1 VSDGR
6 ISAVVVVVV
15 STPTIYGFHVVQS
28 PKFMQMGMHPR
39 YLQMG
44 NAGDLIVQKPA
55 SNPLPQADPQ
65 ILEE

>member
-1 VSDGR
+1 
-6 ISAVVVVVV
+6 
-15 STPTIYGFHVVQS
+15 
-28 PKFMQMGMHPR
+28 MQMGMHPR

-44 NAGDLIVQKPA
+44 NAGDRILQKPA